1 MKICWIFY
9 NLKEPTKPLSNI
21 RKSLIKYS
29 VDLDWVVFPEAIRKT
44 FTKVINE
51 SAIPTHHY
59 YYLLGL
65 NNKTS
70 SFNSLSDYNIST
82 IELIKSLDVVHKR
95 LESFS
100 PMKMPGISEPLRYF
114 INNT

>member
-1 MKICWIFY
+1 MCRS
-9 NLKEPTKPLSNI
+9 KPLSNI

-29 VDLDWVVFPEAIRKT
+29 VDLEWVVFPEAIRKT
-44 FTKVINE
+44 FTKLINE

-70 SFNSLSDYNIST
+70 SFNSLSNYSIST
-82 IELIKSLDVVHKR
+82 IELSKSLDVVHKK
-95 LESFS
+95 LESLS
-100 PMKMPGISEPLRYF
+100 PMTLPGINEPLRYF
-114 INNT
+114 LTNKT